1 MRTVTIEKRV
11 GTLEELSPELQEK
24 VIDHFREF
32 VSQDYDLSYVISE
45 FCDIAN
51 EIGLVVDENNVHF
64 SGFYCQSDG
73 SSFSGKVTNP
83 LLFIGKEFD
92 NYKKWFSSEKE
103 FNDFKRWCTF
113 ILTNNDFRIDIKEQR
128 GYDVYANVDITMESY
143 YRDGVKS
150 KVLKQEYEFFPVL
163 ERMIEEK
170 ARGMNFELY
179 KNLESEYEYCTSD
192 DYIIEFIEANGIEF
206 NLETGEEF

>member
-1 MRTVTIEKRV
+1 MRIVTIEKRV
-11 GTLEELSPELQEK
+11 GTFEELSPELQAEVIEK
-24 VIDHFREF
+24 FR
-32 VSQDYDLSYVISE
+32 YDWDDFDPDFIIE
-45 FCDIAN
+45 DFCNAME
-51 EIGLVVDENNVHF
+51 EIGVDISPKNVYF
-64 SGFYCQSDG
+64 SGFYSQGDG

-83 LLFIGKEFD
+83 LLFIEKEFD

-113 ILTNNDFRIDIKEQR
+113 ILTNNDFRIDINERR

-170 ARGMNFELY
+170 ARSMNFELY
-179 KNLESEYEYCTSD
+179 KNLETEYEYCTSD
-192 DYIIEFIEANGIEF
+192 DYIIEFIEANGLEF
-206 NLETGEEF
+206 NLETGEVF